1 MARTEPLETLT
12 SNPKEF
18 IQRMKDSGERVIL
31 TVDGKA
37 ELVVQSADVDSNI
50 VYDDDLEID
59 SETEAILLKSL
70 ESTDED
76 QCVEAG
82 PVLQKLLDEQK
93 ARISS

>member
-18 IQRMKDSGERVIL
+18 IQRMKDSGERFIL

-50 VYDDDLEID
+50 NDKYDHVVDE
-59 SETEAILLKSL
+59 ETEAILIERSK
-70 ESTDED
+70 
-76 QCVEAG
+76 QAEAG
-82 PVLQKLLDEQK
+82 LGRPAKEVLEEFR
-93 ARISS
+93 ARQNARL